1 MSEQKFI
8 QLSESFLVDDD
19 YKTGLAGLG
28 IDSINGVFAFDG
40 GENLTKKNLAA
51 YRSRIRFD
59 IKTPPATL
67 FLKKYQS
74 PPALVQLKNWLA
86 ARRRV
91 SCCFGDSICSQHLA
105 KKGLDAPKLVAFG
118 EEFGLVLEKRS
129 FVITEKIPDADSLEM
144 RLPGCFAPPVT
155 KARLRRRRNFIK
167 HLARFVKKFHD
178 TGYRHR
184 DLYLCHIF
192 RSSTDE
198 FYLIDLARTFRP
210 LLLRRLYQIK
220 DIAQLH
226 YSAPAK
232 YFSKT
237 DRLRFYL
244 AYAAK
249 TRLSPADKRFI
260 AKVRKK
266 AIRMAKHNRKHG
278 RNVPFEH

>member
-1 MSEQKFI
+1 MNEQKFT
-8 QLSESFLVDDD
+8 QPSDSFLVDGD
-19 YKTGLAGLG
+19 YKAGLAGLG
-28 IDSINGVFAFDG
+28 IDSIDGVFDFSG
-40 GENLTKKNLAA
+40 GENLAKKNLAA

-59 IKTPPATL
+59 IKTPAATL

-74 PPALVQLKNWLA
+74 PPVLVQLKNWLA

-91 SCCFGDSICSQHLA
+91 SCCFGDTVCSQHLA
-105 KKGLDAPKLVAFG
+105 KKGIATPKVVAFG
-118 EEFGLVLEKRS
+118 EVLGLVLERRS
-129 FVITEKIPDADSLEM
+129 FVITEKIPDAKSLEM
-144 RLPGCFAPPVT
+144 RLPDCFARPVT
-155 KARLRRRRNFIK
+155 KLRLQQSRSFIK

-210 LLLRRLYQIK
+210 MLLRRLYQIK

-226 YSAPAK
+226 YSAPAG

-260 AKVRKK
+260 AKIGQK